1 MKNYFTCLL
10 FMISTIIFCQNIDE
24 KRDLLIQKLCNIL
37 SKNKN
42 LDDLARINLVNQ
54 DANLIKYF
62 KDLPKDKIE
71 AEEEA
76 LFYRFQ
82 KNCKEYADLI
92 KNYSEKNTENWVSIN
107 YLPQSTINESDFK
120 LIKKSSEFY
129 YFDYE
134 GNKTIV
140 KIENNNWIEYFID
153 ESFSK
158 LKLHWLN
165 NNDFNLEFIES
176 NNSMKKSFSRK
187 GEIYQY
193 RILSKENDYY
203 WVVYYNNDLSNIV
216 KFKFY
221 IQ

>member
-42 LDDLARINLVNQ
+42 LDDLGRINLVNQ

-62 KDLPKDKIE
+62 KDFPKDKIE

>member
-92 KNYSEKNTENWVSIN
+92 KNYSEKNLKITTVEDIE
-107 YLPQSTINESDFK
+107 IFK
-120 LIKKSSEFY
+120 ALLNAKNDEWIK
-129 YFDYE
+129 
-134 GNKTIV
+134 
-140 KIENNNWIEYFID
+140 
-153 ESFSK
+153 
-158 LKLHWLN
+158 
-165 NNDFNLEFIES
+165 
-176 NNSMKKSFSRK
+176 
-187 GEIYQY
+187 
-193 RILSKENDYY
+193 
-203 WVVYYNNDLSNIV
+203 
-216 KFKFY
+216 
-221 IQ
+221 

>member
-1 MKNYFTCLL
+1 MKYYFTCLL

-62 KDLPKDKIE
+62 KDFPKDKIE

>member
-1 MKNYFTCLL
+1 MKNYFTFLL
-10 FMISTIIFCQNIDE
+10 FIISNFIFSQSLND
-24 KRDLLIQKLCNIL
+24 KRDSLIQNLCNIL
-37 SKNKN
+37 SENKN

>member
-24 KRDLLIQKLCNIL
+24 KRDLLIQNLCNIL

>member
-1 MKNYFTCLL
+1 MKYYFTCLL

-24 KRDLLIQKLCNIL
+24 KRDLLIQNLCNIL

-82 KNCKEYADLI
+82 KNCKEYAGLI
-92 KNYSEKNTENWVSIN
+92 KNYSEKNTENWISIN

-203 WVVYYNNDLSNIV
+203 WVVYYNNDLNNIV

>member
-1 MKNYFTCLL
+1 MKYYFTCLL

-24 KRDLLIQKLCNIL
+24 KRDLLIQNLCNIL

>member
-1 MKNYFTCLL
+1 MKYYFTCLL

-24 KRDLLIQKLCNIL
+24 KRDLLIQNLCNIL

-42 LDDLARINLVNQ
+42 LDDLGRINLVNQ